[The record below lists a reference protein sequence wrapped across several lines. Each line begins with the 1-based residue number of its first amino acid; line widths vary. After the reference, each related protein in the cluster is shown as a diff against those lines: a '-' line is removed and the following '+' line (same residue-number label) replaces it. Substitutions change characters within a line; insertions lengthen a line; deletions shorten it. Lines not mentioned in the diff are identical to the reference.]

1 MPVVWSLIESYCV
14 VRTKFSLVPWSKFL
28 RPIRES
34 VMGSEGRTVLAVII
48 KSLAEIMHEA
58 KVVTTP
64 KRRL

>member
-1 MPVVWSLIESYCV
+1 M